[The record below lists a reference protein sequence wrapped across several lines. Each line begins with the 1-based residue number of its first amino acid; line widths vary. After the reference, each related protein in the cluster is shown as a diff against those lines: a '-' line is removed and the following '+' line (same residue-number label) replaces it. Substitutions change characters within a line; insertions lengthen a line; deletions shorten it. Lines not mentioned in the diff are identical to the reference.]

1 MSALERVIQQVQ
13 QMPRATQWA
22 ICALLGLILFL
33 IWDQVAW
40 PLTNDWKQ
48 RADAIQND
56 VQQVK
61 ASQDILEQFQSLH
74 SQITAIGAVKIP
86 GDKARRISAVQ
97 NIVNEIL
104 GKYSVSEQSFGIT
117 DGRVKRGTLSS
128 ISGIRKLSAIKGELQ
143 FTATPDVATAIIA
156 ELESDE
162 NIEFISVV
170 RLNKAPGRKI
180 KVRLT
185 LEAWVIE
192 SKA

>member
-1 MSALERVIQQVQ
+1 MNTLEKAIQHLHQK
-13 QMPRATQWA
+13 PRAMQWTVYG
-22 ICALLGLILFL
+22 LLAMLLFL

-61 ASQDILEQFQSLH
+61 ASQELLEQFQSLH
-74 SQITAIGAVKIP
+74 SQITAIGAVKLP

-117 DGRVKRGTLSS
+117 DGRVKRGTLSN
-128 ISGIRKLSAIKGELQ
+128 ISGIRKLGAIKGELQ

-170 RLNKAPGRKI
+170 RLNKVPGRKI

-185 LEAWVIE
+185 LEAWVIV
-192 SKA
+192 SSA